1 MDDIRGMTVLP
12 PTTERRGDAEAL
24 QQRLTDRSLAMRVEG
39 RGGVALLVPLNG
51 PPTEMDAATRRWIV
65 QQGRDAGFA
74 NIALEIPEPPPAR
87 TPERPPISDP
97 TPERTPEP
105 NPEPTPDPTTPAPI
119 PQEFPGP
126 EPDTAPA
133 DAALSRRESSG

>member
-1 MDDIRGMTVLP
+1 MDENRRLTVLP
-12 PTTERRGDAEAL
+12 PPAERRGDADVL

-39 RGGVALLVPLNG
+39 RGGVALLVPLNAL
-51 PPTEMDAATRRWIV
+51 PTELDAATRRWIV

-74 NIALEIPEPPPAR
+74 NIALEIPEPPPSR
-87 TPERPPISDP
+87 TPERPPIADP

-105 NPEPTPDPTTPAPI
+105 IPEPTPDPTTPAPI

-126 EPDTAPA
+126 EPDTASA
-133 DAALSRRESSG
+133 DAALPRRESSG